1 MQIYLARNNQQA
13 GPYTVEQVNQML
25 SSQQVLLTDL
35 AWYQGMTEWKALGEL
50 TQGKL
55 SFEPE
60 VKNNTFAAETIT
72 ASPVT
77 TTTARTHAA
86 AQNQPV
92 KVAELATV
100 KQRVLAKLIDLLF
113 WFPLVGIQIYIVA
126 QDNYE
131 KILVALEKMR
141 SSSLSL
147 DYKTMES
154 AQAEFAALLPVSL
167 DTIQIISICTLLMLV
182 VQAVFLTKYGQ
193 SIGKKIMKIK
203 IVDAESNNK
212 VGFLRV
218 FLIRTFMFVLIIS
231 ALPLFILFDVVFA
244 LNEKRQT
251 LHDKLAKTKVIN
263 Q

>member
-35 AWYQGMTEWKALGEL
+35 AWYQGMSEWKALGEL

-55 SFEPE
+55 NFEPE
-60 VKNNTFAAETIT
+60 HHRAEDKVE
-72 ASPVT
+72 PMT
-77 TTTARTHAA
+77 TTSSTTYATATRQSTTA
-86 AQNQPV
+86 
-92 KVAELATV
+92 KVTELATV
-100 KQRVLAKLIDLLF
+100 NQRLYAKLIDLLF
-113 WFPLVGIQIYIVA
+113 WLPLVGIQIYIVS

-131 KILVALEKMR
+131 KVLAALEKMR
-141 SSSLSL
+141 ASSLSL

-167 DTIQIISICTLLMLV
+167 DMIQIISICTLLMLV

-212 VGFLRV
+212 IGFLRV
-218 FLIRTFMFVLIIS
+218 FVIRTLMFVLIIS
-231 ALPLFILFDVVFA
+231 ALPLFIIFDLVFA

-251 LHDKLAKTKVIN
+251 LHDKLAKTKVIK

>member
-55 SFEPE
+55 YFEPE
-60 VKNNTFAAETIT
+60 FKTAPLATET
-72 ASPVT
+72 VT
-77 TTTARTHAA
+77 TQNTATQARPSNISKTTFQLASV
-86 AQNQPV
+86 NQR
-92 KVAELATV
+92 LI
-100 KQRVLAKLIDLLF
+100 AKLIDLLF
-113 WFPLVGIQIYIVA
+113 WLPLVGIQIYIVA

-131 KILVALEKMR
+131 KVLMALEKMR
-141 SSSLSL
+141 ASSLSL
-147 DYKTMES
+147 DYQAMES
-154 AQAEFAALLPVSL
+154 AQADFAALLPVSL
-167 DTIQIISICTLLMLV
+167 DTIQIISFCTLLMFI
-182 VQAVFLTKYGQ
+182 VQAVFITKYGQ

-203 IVDAESNNK
+203 IVDAQSNDK

-218 FLIRTFMFVLIIS
+218 FAIRTFLFVLIIS
-231 ALPLFILFDVVFA
+231 ALPLFILFDLVFA

-251 LHDKLAKTKVIN
+251 LHDKLAKTKVIKL
-263 Q
+263 

>member
-1 MQIYLARNNQQA
+1 
-13 GPYTVEQVNQML
+13 
-25 SSQQVLLTDL
+25 
-35 AWYQGMTEWKALGEL
+35 
-50 TQGKL
+50 
-55 SFEPE
+55 
-60 VKNNTFAAETIT
+60 
-72 ASPVT
+72 
-77 TTTARTHAA
+77 
-86 AQNQPV
+86 
-92 KVAELATV
+92 
-100 KQRVLAKLIDLLF
+100 
-113 WFPLVGIQIYIVA
+113 
-126 QDNYE
+126 
-131 KILVALEKMR
+131 
-141 SSSLSL
+141 
-147 DYKTMES
+147 MES